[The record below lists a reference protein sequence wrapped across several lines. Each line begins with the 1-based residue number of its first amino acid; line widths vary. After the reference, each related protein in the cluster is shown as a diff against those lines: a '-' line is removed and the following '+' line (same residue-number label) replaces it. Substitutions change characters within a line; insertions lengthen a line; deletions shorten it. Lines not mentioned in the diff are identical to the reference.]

1 MMSDMTVTIDVS
13 RVPSS
18 GFVFAPSPLAELA
31 SAVHLLVEP
40 GHHPAQHPW
49 ATAVAGSLDPQ
60 LLDRLIDADY
70 LWRTSRADS
79 LLPSEPH
86 ESLADELDAM
96 DLLTD
101 ETWVS
106 AALLTS
112 SCGTVSLFRNLGSPL
127 VDDDARDLA
136 RNRAARRGERQAAF
150 VDRVLEDPPTVRTAV
165 RRLLEDCDAAFF
177 AEAWARVRPA
187 LVADARHKR
196 DVLAVS
202 GLGQAVATVST
213 AITVDDRAPS
223 LKVDKLQD
231 GLTIAD
237 ERGMTFLPSVFGNP
251 HLLVVHAPGWRPV
264 IQYPVAGGAP
274 AVTTLPLDTVQR
286 RFHALDNPLRLRLAR
301 SLARA
306 PRTTADLAET
316 WSVSAS
322 EVSRHL
328 AVLKEAGLVTSVRH
342 GRRVRHELDLTAT
355 ARIGQDLVEA
365 LLR

>member
-1 MMSDMTVTIDVS
+1 MMGGMTVTIDVS
-13 RVPSS
+13 RVPAERFR
-18 GFVFAPSPLAELA
+18 FVPSPLAELA

-40 GHHPAQHPW
+40 THHPAQNAW
-49 ATAVAGSLDPQ
+49 VTAVAASVDPQ

-79 LLPSEPH
+79 LLPSEPR

-96 DLLTD
+96 DVLDD

-112 SCGTVSLFRNLGSPL
+112 SCGTVPLYRNLGSPL
-127 VDDDARDLA
+127 VDGDARELA
-136 RNRAARRGERQAAF
+136 RTRAATRGERQAAF
-150 VDRVLEDPPTVRTAV
+150 VDRILDEPAAARSSV

-177 AEAWARVRPA
+177 ADAWSRVRPA
-187 LVADARHKR
+187 LAADARRKR

-202 GLGQAVATVST
+202 GLQQVVAEVSA
-213 AITVDDRAPS
+213 AITVDDRTPR
-223 LKVDKLQD
+223 LRVDKLQD
-231 GLTIAD
+231 SLTTAD
-237 ERGMTFLPSVFGNP
+237 ERGMTFLPSVFGHP

-264 IQYPVAGGAP
+264 VQYPIAGGTP
-274 AVTTLPLDTVQR
+274 AAVAVSVDTVQQ

-301 SLARA
+301 SLVRA
-306 PRTTADLAET
+306 PHTTADLAEA
-316 WSVSAS
+316 WGVSAS

-328 AVLKEAGLVTSVRH
+328 GVLKEAGLVTSVRH
-342 GRRVRHELDLTAT
+342 GRRVLHELDLTAT
-355 ARIGQDLVEA
+355 TRIGQDLVEA